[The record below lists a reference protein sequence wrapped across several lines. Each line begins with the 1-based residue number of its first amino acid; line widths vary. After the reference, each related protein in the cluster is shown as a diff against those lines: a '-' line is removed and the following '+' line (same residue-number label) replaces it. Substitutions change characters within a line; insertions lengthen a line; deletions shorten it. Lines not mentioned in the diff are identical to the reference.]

1 MSNLTSHNIFLDF
14 SPAINFVIFTA
25 MFVNA
30 GTSGLFDL
38 LATNM
43 HNGQTANMKE
53 FTVHAHLL
61 LILRVL

>member
-1 MSNLTSHNIFLDF
+1 
-14 SPAINFVIFTA
+14 

-61 LILRVL
+61 LILRVLWTQLLADVISISQKKGILSVC